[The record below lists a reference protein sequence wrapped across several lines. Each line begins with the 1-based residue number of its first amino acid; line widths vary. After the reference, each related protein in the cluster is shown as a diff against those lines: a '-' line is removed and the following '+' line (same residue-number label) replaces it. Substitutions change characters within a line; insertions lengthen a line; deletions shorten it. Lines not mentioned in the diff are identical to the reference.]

1 MMKHSLLL
9 FSCLLCASLLAEETF
24 PIMAWG
30 WLGGARERQNDVAF
44 YEEMKECG
52 FSIAGF
58 ATTDGQIEAAGK
70 AGLQV
75 LYSDNKAMSN
85 RDWKNPDVEQWRK
98 DIAPVVAKYKDNPTV
113 LGYYVKDEPETAEL
127 DGLAQ
132 MGALL
137 MEMAPNKLPYMNL
150 FSNSTQPYHY
160 EPLTYEEYTRKAYES
175 PYPACGFDQ
184 YNFYASGYIR
194 TTMHSCMEIHRK
206 AALAAN
212 KEWWYCVLGIQH
224 RYYATP
230 NLVNMAYQVFSGLAY
245 GAKGISWF
253 TYLPSDRPGW
263 HNAPLDPFFNRTQ
276 VWYDMRLVNRT
287 VQNYA
292 HVLNH
297 LRSDRVYHFG
307 STKPETDERVP
318 GPDKDSLIQ
327 TMGGSGNW
335 LVGEFTHEEDGSRW
349 VIIVNKNLEEPV
361 ECVPVW
367 RNPSAKARVHAQG
380 EKYEID
386 FNRKPADSNI
396 IQPGWGV
403 LLHVTFD
410 D

>member
-1 MMKHSLLL
+1 MRRILLPLFLLL
-9 FSCLLCASLLAEETF
+9 SLCLLAEETF

-30 WLGGARERQNDVAF
+30 WLGGARSRQDDVSF

-58 ATTDGQIEAAGK
+58 ASTDGQIQAAGA
-70 AGLQV
+70 AGLKV
-75 LYSDNKAMSN
+75 FYTDGNAMSN
-85 RDWKNPDVEQWRK
+85 RDWRNPDVEQWRK
-98 DIAPVVAKYKDNPTV
+98 DILPVVEKYRDNPTV
-113 LGYYVKDEPETAEL
+113 MGYYVKDEPETADLPGLFQMATLLKEL
-127 DGLAQ
+127 APGKLA
-132 MGALL
+132 
-137 MEMAPNKLPYMNL
+137 YVNL

-160 EPLTYEEYTRKAYES
+160 EPLTYEEYTERVFAS
-175 PYPACGFDQ
+175 DFPFSGFDQ

-194 TTMHSCMEIHRK
+194 TTMHSCMEIHRQ
-206 AALAAN
+206 AALRHN
-212 KEWWYCVLGIQH
+212 KPWWYCVLGIQH

-230 NLVNMAYQVFSGLAY
+230 NLVNMAYQAFSGLAY
-245 GAKGISWF
+245 GARGISWF

-263 HNAPLDPFFNRTQ
+263 HNAPLDPFMNRTQ

-287 VQNYA
+287 IQNYA

-318 GPDKDSLIQ
+318 GPDSESLIQ
-327 TMGGSGNW
+327 TMGGTGNW

-349 VIIVNKNLEEPV
+349 LIIVNKNLQEPV
-361 ECVPVW
+361 ECKPVW
-367 RNPSAKARVHAQG
+367 RKQPSRVRVHSQG
-380 EKYEID
+380 GKWEID

-403 LLHVTFD
+403 LLHVYFD
-410 D
+410 